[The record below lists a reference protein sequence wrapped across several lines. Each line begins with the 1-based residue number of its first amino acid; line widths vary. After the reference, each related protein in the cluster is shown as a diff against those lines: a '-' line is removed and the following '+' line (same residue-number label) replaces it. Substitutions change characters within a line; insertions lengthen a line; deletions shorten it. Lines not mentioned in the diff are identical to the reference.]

1 MVWHLQNRGENT
13 VGYKKALRC
22 AAVIVCMTALAA
34 FPAWGEELYQA
45 VDGNQIPEEQLQ
57 DNVVEY
63 EELGSLIH
71 RGNQNVQE
79 MIRNTE
85 RTEQNYQEIRD
96 YLRTEKAGA
105 NRDKKEA
112 KDDGDMEGYAEFSML
127 EEIYSSAAK
136 SYNDMIKKL
145 NSTSSNQNRLQLEKQ
160 LTSAAQSLMISY
172 QSVELQLEYMKK
184 MLEVYKTQYNIA
196 MLQNTS
202 GAAVETDVQTAYN
215 RWKEMEISVEELDN
229 SRKEIHQSLCRILG
243 VDETAEVSEISVLDV
258 DSIPEADLESD
269 TVKAIGNYRDL
280 IDERHTNPLDTAS
293 LNKKKRTV
301 TELEETVKIQMKQ
314 LYEDISQA
322 KQACRAAETGF
333 DSAQIRWNNVQTQ
346 YAMGMLNQTQYLEEQ
361 AEYLQKKISYDGANL
376 NLLQAVETYKWA
388 VEGMIT
394 LD

>member
-172 QSVELQLEYMKK
+172 
-184 MLEVYKTQYNIA
+184 
-196 MLQNTS
+196 
-202 GAAVETDVQTAYN
+202 
-215 RWKEMEISVEELDN
+215 
-229 SRKEIHQSLCRILG
+229 
-243 VDETAEVSEISVLDV
+243 
-258 DSIPEADLESD
+258 
-269 TVKAIGNYRDL
+269 
-280 IDERHTNPLDTAS
+280 
-293 LNKKKRTV
+293 
-301 TELEETVKIQMKQ
+301 
-314 LYEDISQA
+314 
-322 KQACRAAETGF
+322 
-333 DSAQIRWNNVQTQ
+333 
-346 YAMGMLNQTQYLEEQ
+346 
-361 AEYLQKKISYDGANL
+361 
-376 NLLQAVETYKWA
+376 
-388 VEGMIT
+388 
-394 LD
+394 